1 MGDKD
6 SVTKEYMKQ
15 PDRFADLFNGFCYGG
30 EQRIQPGD
38 LRDMDTA
45 SIVLPYGSAGAVLPE
60 QKARDV
66 LKLALKTDGR
76 VAYCIL
82 GVENQSKIHLAMPVR
97 NMLYDAMTL
106 TEQVVATASSHR
118 KANNHG
124 SDDVEYLSG
133 FHRDDKILPVIT
145 IVVYWGAETWDAPTT
160 LREMYPEGIDESV
173 LRYANDYK
181 VNLVAPAMMTDQ
193 QLDIFKSDLKDVLK
207 FIKHS
212 VSKAELSQL
221 VNSNKAYKSLDRLAA
236 QTISVCAGQNFNLP
250 VGEERIDMCKA
261 IDDMLTDAL
270 NEGMDKGRKEATNE
284 GMLNVIA
291 MARDYNLGKEAAVQQ
306 LAKRYPLSQDDAMSF
321 VNQNW

>member
-30 EQRIQPGD
+30 EQRIQPSD

-45 SIVLPYGSAGAVLPE
+45 SIVLPYGSAGAALPE

-82 GVENQSKIHLAMPVR
+82 GVENQSKIHLAIPVR

-124 SDDVEYLSG
+124 SDDAEYLSG

-145 IVVYWGAETWDAPTT
+145 IVVYWGAEAWDAPTT

-212 VSKAELSQL
+212 SNKAELSQL

>member
-1 MGDKD
+1 
-6 SVTKEYMKQ
+6 MKQ

-118 KANNHG
+118 KVNNHG

-133 FHRDDKILPVIT
+133 FHREDKILPVIT
-145 IVVYWGAETWDAPTT
+145 IVVYWGAEAWDAPTT

-173 LRYANDYK
+173 LRYANDYM

-212 VSKAELSQL
+212 SNKAELSQL